1 MTATD
6 CYAPDAMAQQ
16 DPARDEFS
24 SGDPWHAFGYLVSG
38 VGLYGLIGWL
48 ADRWLGTSFLVAVGI
63 VVGAVFGVYLTW
75 SRFKPDPDPA
85 PPAPSPTTPMT
96 QEKQ

>member
-16 DPARDEFS
+16 EPARDEFP
-24 SGDPWHAFGYLVSG
+24 SGDPWHSFGYLVSG
-38 VGLYGLIGWL
+38 VAFYGLLGWL
-48 ADRWLGTSFLVAVGI
+48 GDRWLGTSFLVAVGI
-63 VVGAVFGVYLTW
+63 VVGAVLGVYLTW
-75 SRFKPDPDPA
+75 SRFRTEPPAA